1 MKRQKCKTKMIQ
13 KKGDVIKSERR
24 HNLNNI
30 NLPASSTDDATSHKN
45 I

>member
-1 MKRQKCKTKMIQ
+1 MKQKIKNLNQMSKNQ
-13 KKGDVIKSERR
+13 IKSERR

-30 NLPASSTDDATSHKN
+30 NLSASSTDDATSHKN

>member
-1 MKRQKCKTKMIQ
+1 MKQKIKNLNQMSKNQ
-13 KKGDVIKSERR
+13 IKSERR